1 MIKPF
6 KILKTNTEV
15 DDTIT
20 IFFTIQKTVIEEYQG
35 EIRPI
40 TYSLETA
47 VNAPASTLD
56 IDNFLYKHLTETGWI
71 DA

>member
-6 KILKTNTEV
+6 TILKTNIEV
-15 DDTIT
+15 DSTIT
-20 IFFTIQKTVIEEYQG
+20 VFFNIIKTVIEEYEG

-47 VNAPASTLD
+47 INVPADTQD
-56 IDNFLYKHLTETGWI
+56 IDKFLYQHLIQTGWI
-71 DA
+71 NA

>member
-6 KILKTNTEV
+6 TILKTNVEV

-20 IFFTIQKTVIEEYQG
+20 IFFKVVKTTFMEYEG
-35 EIRPI
+35 EVRPV
-40 TYSLETA
+40 TDSLETA
-47 VNAPASTLD
+47 VNVPANTPD
-56 IDNFLYKHLTETGWI
+56 IDKFLYEHLIKTGWI